1 MLKLF
6 SGFKG
11 FALNDLSRLGQQ
23 TAALI
28 HTSPALDKIWN
39 SRNLG
44 PRKFELHN
52 NTVFEPQLPD
62 EKPRPAVS

>member
-6 SGFKG
+6 SSFKG
-11 FALNDLSRLGQQ
+11 LVLNDVTRYGQQ

-28 HTSPALDKIWN
+28 HTSPTLDKIWN

-52 NTVFEPQLPD
+52 KTVFEPQLPD